1 MSFPYLRRLA
11 NRASPPQKRLLPQK
25 HLLPQKRLLP
35 PRPRQLKL
43 PHLPQKRLLPP
54 NPRLLKLP
62 PRPQKL
68 PLPPIRPPLM
78 RRLDNNQPARWEA
91 PPWQA

>member
-1 MSFPYLRRLA
+1 
-11 NRASPPQKRLLPQK
+11 
-25 HLLPQKRLLP
+25 
-35 PRPRQLKL
+35 
-43 PHLPQKRLLPP
+43 
-54 NPRLLKLP
+54 LP